1 MKKGTWPAARSS
13 ASWSAISFICSSDS
27 SAEFVRRAEM
37 ARASSSRLWAKSQ
50 RGVSGTAMRKSRKKT
65 AGTAMTP
72 SIQRHATSSCAISR
86 MMAFEA

>member
-1 MKKGTWPAARSS
+1 
-13 ASWSAISFICSSDS
+13 
-27 SAEFVRRAEM
+27 M

-86 MMAFEA
+86 MMVFEA